1 MTHSSSLLLAA
12 LLSLPVIAQAAEPAQ
27 CSTVNFSD
35 VGWTDITVTTAVTS
49 EVLKGLGYKTKTTM
63 ISVPVTYKSLADGKN
78 MDVFLGNWM
87 PTMENDIK
95 AYRDAG
101 TVETVRANLENAKYT
116 LAVPEAL
123 YEKGLKD
130 FSDLPKFSKELDGK
144 IYGIEPGNDGNRMIQ
159 TMIEKNAFG
168 LKDAGFKVV
177 ESSEA
182 GMLSQVDRA
191 QRRGTEVVFLGWE
204 PHPMNTRF
212 KMKYLTGGDEFFGP
226 NYGQA
231 TIYTNTRKGYTEE
244 CSNVGQLLKNLVFT
258 LDMES
263 TLMGKVLDDKIKPD
277 AAAKAWLKQNPQVLE
292 SWLAGVTTVDGKP
305 GLEAVK
311 ASLAK

>member
-1 MTHSSSLLLAA
+1 MNHTRSVLLAA
-12 LLSLPVIAQAAEPAQ
+12 LLSLPVITHAAEPAQ
-27 CSTVNFSD
+27 CATVNFSD
-35 VGWTDITVTTAVTS
+35 VGWTDITVTTAVAST
-49 EVLKGLGYKTKTTM
+49 LLDALGYTTKTTM

-95 AYRDAG
+95 AYREAG

-116 LAVPEAL
+116 LAVPQAL
-123 YEKGLKD
+123 YDKGLKD
-130 FSDLPKFSKELDGK
+130 FSDLPKFKKELDGK

-159 TMIEKNAFG
+159 TMIDKNAFG

-191 QRRGTEVVFLGWE
+191 QRRGTDVVFLGWE

-212 KMKYLTGGDEFFGP
+212 KMKYLTGGDDFFGP

-231 TIYTNTRKGYTEE
+231 TIYTNTRKGYSEE
-244 CSNVGQLLKNLVFT
+244 CSNVGQLLKNLVFS

-263 TLMGKVLDDKIKPD
+263 TLMGEVLDKKIKPNV
-277 AAAKAWLKQNPQVLE
+277 AAKAWLKQNPQVLDT
-292 SWLAGVTTVDGKP
+292 WLAGVTTLDGKP

-311 ASLAK
+311 ASLAQ

>member
-1 MTHSSSLLLAA
+1 MKGSKPLLLAA
-12 LLSLPVIAQAAEPAQ
+12 MLSLPMLANAAEPEK

-35 VGWTDITVTTAVTS
+35 VGWTDITVTTATTS
-49 EVLKGLGYKTKTTM
+49 VVLDALGYKTKTTM

-95 AYRDAG
+95 AYREAG
-101 TVETVRANLENAKYT
+101 TVETLRANLENAKYT
-116 LAVPEAL
+116 LAVPEEL
-123 YEKGLKD
+123 YNKGLKD
-130 FSDLPKFSKELDGK
+130 FADIAKFKKELDGK
-144 IYGIEPGNDGNRMIQ
+144 IYGIEPGNDGNRLIQSMID
-159 TMIEKNAFG
+159 KNAFG

-191 QRRGTEVVFLGWE
+191 QRRSTAVVFLGWE

-212 KMKYLTGGDEFFGP
+212 KMKYLTGGDEYFGP
-226 NYGQA
+226 NFGQA
-231 TIYTNTRKGYTEE
+231 TIYTNTRKGYAQE

-263 TLMGKVLDDKIKPD
+263 TLMGNVLDDKMKPE
-277 AAAKAWLKQNPQVLE
+277 AAAKAWLKKNPQVLDT
-292 SWLAGVTTVDGKP
+292 WLAGVTTIDGKP
-305 GLEAVK
+305 GLDAVK
-311 ASLAK
+311 AKLAQ